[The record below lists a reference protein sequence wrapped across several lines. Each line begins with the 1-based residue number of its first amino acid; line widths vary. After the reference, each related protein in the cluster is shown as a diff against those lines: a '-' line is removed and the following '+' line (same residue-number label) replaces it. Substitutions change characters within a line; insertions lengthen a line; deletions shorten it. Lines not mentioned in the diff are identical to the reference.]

1 LILKQHAKTFF
12 RAIRSALQYLNNLD
26 RIANGTEKEPVL
38 GAETA
43 ARLTARQLIFAQRK
57 RLASDIVVQPIRVQM
72 VESNEQTYL
81 KAIEDMDHPNTMLD
95 KLYELLIPAG
105 SVETAQ
111 TVVTWFK
118 AENRDENLTVAKF

>member
-1 LILKQHAKTFF
+1 MN
-12 RAIRSALQYLNNLD
+12 R
-26 RIANGTEKEPVL
+26 
-38 GAETA
+38 
-43 ARLTARQLIFAQRK
+43 
-57 RLASDIVVQPIRVQM
+57 PIRVQM
-72 VESNEQTYL
+72 VESNKQTYL